1 MMMDSME
8 ISRLKKVR
16 RQVENLTAEVVDGV
30 RDIMKA

>member
-8 ISRLKKVR
+8 ISRLKMLR
-16 RQVENLTAEVVDGV
+16 RQVEDLTAEVVDGV